1 MQVHIF
7 SVKTKILKSFAS
19 LKNPIKSL
27 KNTLKTDYQMANQQ
41 SFSRRK
47 PSGGR
52 LVLARGKRLREL
64 ARFPTHT
71 KIGKKQTKTIR
82 AIGGNRRTITT
93 VAEIANVYNP
103 KTKKYSQE
111 KIESVLEN
119 PANRHFVRR
128 NIMTKGTI
136 VKTPKGNA
144 RIVSRPGQ
152 EGVINAVLVK

>member
-1 MQVHIF
+1 
-7 SVKTKILKSFAS
+7 
-19 LKNPIKSL
+19 
-27 KNTLKTDYQMANQQ
+27 MAREQTY
-41 SFSRRK
+41 SRRK

-52 LVLARGKRLREL
+52 LVIARTKKLREL

-71 KIGKKQTKTIR
+71 KIGKRQVKTMR
-82 AIGGNRRTITT
+82 GLGGTRKAVTFI
-93 VAEIANVYNP
+93 AELANVLDP
-103 KTKKYSQE
+103 KTKKHSQE

-136 VKTPKGNA
+136 IQTPKGKA